1 MSDEE
6 DPCTITETTY
16 EKPSDGNGVHVG
28 ENGVH
33 VPYQP
38 EEESYVDRV
47 KSSCGMIIVG
57 LILFVGSFPLLGWNE
72 KRAVER

>member
-6 DPCTITETTY
+6 QPCTITETTY
-16 EKPSDGNGVHVG
+16 EKPP
-28 ENGVH
+28 ENVAS
-33 VPYQP
+33 VSYQP

-47 KSSCGMIIVG
+47 KSSCGMIVIG
-57 LILFVGSFPLLGWNE
+57 LVLFVGSFVLLGWNE